1 MHTKVRNND
10 LGAEVADATF
20 TVKSDTHSAYVCST
34 VAAAVKNLRNKL
46 KLRSGKPGR
55 DGHRHSQILS
65 NHEVTSSQIVY
76 FAYLVQPSV
85 VANQQRKQAM
95 HCEMLCDKYYETT
108 MNFNLSAE
116 WCIRARCCVWPWN
129 EIGSHHFF
137 QLHTHTQRTLIDDQ
151 FLCDFG
157 NQYFCRYF
165 FAISSNFCNFY
176 FRVWRNNRSFRT
188 MKVTWCT
195 TPRSV
200 LMRRVTR
207 ALKR

>member
-137 QLHTHTQRTLIDDQ
+137 QLHTHTANIDRWSIFMRFRKSIFLPIFFRNFFQ
-151 FLCDFG
+151 FL
-157 NQYFCRYF
+157 
-165 FAISSNFCNFY
+165 
-176 FRVWRNNRSFRT
+176 
-188 MKVTWCT
+188 
-195 TPRSV
+195 
-200 LMRRVTR
+200 
-207 ALKR
+207 